1 MTSLYHIAKLK
12 FIKSHTKPDNW
23 VFRPWVS
30 FFICIATIIL
40 DFIVMNAFFTEL
52 RSRNTL
58 MMALG
63 VIMAVDIIPMIV
75 VPAYKRQLTK
85 IDFVPKWLMFL
96 SLAVIVA
103 MMISM
108 VTIKLLMMEK
118 LNESRSVPITEVQ
131 IFLEALIP
139 LATSTANAIVAW
151 CTYNPLKSVIEKV
164 MIRISECEY
173 ENIERCSRKSM
184 YDSCSEDYRLELE
197 IQAARKYLAI
207 CGRIDAIAADLKSY
221 FACRLAEIIASPT
234 QVNFLSASQEKIE
247 IPKLKLPPGVN
258 EADIYETPQG
268 PNNVNEDVIYDVCV
282 NENNK
287 MEEKNNEKVA

>member
-85 IDFVPKWLMFL
+85 IDFVPKL
-96 SLAVIVA
+96 VNPQ
-103 MMISM
+103 
-108 VTIKLLMMEK
+108 K
-118 LNESRSVPITEVQ
+118 
-131 IFLEALIP
+131 
-139 LATSTANAIVAW
+139 
-151 CTYNPLKSVIEKV
+151 CTQK
-164 MIRISECEY
+164 
-173 ENIERCSRKSM
+173 
-184 YDSCSEDYRLELE
+184 
-197 IQAARKYLAI
+197 
-207 CGRIDAIAADLKSY
+207 
-221 FACRLAEIIASPT
+221 
-234 QVNFLSASQEKIE
+234 
-247 IPKLKLPPGVN
+247 
-258 EADIYETPQG
+258 
-268 PNNVNEDVIYDVCV
+268 
-282 NENNK
+282 
-287 MEEKNNEKVA
+287 